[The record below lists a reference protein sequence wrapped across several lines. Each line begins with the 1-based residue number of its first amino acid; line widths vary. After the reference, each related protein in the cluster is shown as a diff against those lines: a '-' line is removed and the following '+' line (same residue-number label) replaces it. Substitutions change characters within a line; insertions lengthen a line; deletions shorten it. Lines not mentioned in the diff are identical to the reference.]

1 MKMNKLPQIVID
13 TCVLISALLSH
24 RGASFNLLKRLGTG
38 EFEINL
44 SASLCFEYESIA
56 KRIAVEKQLL
66 LTEKDI
72 EEWVEIMTQSANL
85 WEIYFLTRPFLPDP
99 NDEFLLELA
108 FHANCDFIVTHNL
121 KDFRGVK
128 DYFGIEVVTPKQ
140 FIQFLETQ
148 HQE

>member
-1 MKMNKLPQIVID
+1 MNKLPQIVID
-13 TCVLISALLSH
+13 ICVLISALLSR

-44 SASLCFEYESIA
+44 SAPLCFEYDRHA
-56 KRIAVEKQLL
+56 KRITIEKQLQ

-72 EEWVEIMTQSANL
+72 EELVEIMIQSANL

-128 DYFGIEVVTPKQ
+128 DSFGIEVVTPGQ
-140 FIQFLETQ
+140 FVQFLDVQ
-148 HQE
+148 NQE

>member
-1 MKMNKLPQIVID
+1 MNQLPQIVID
-13 TCVLISALLSH
+13 TCVLISALLSR
-24 RGASFNLLKRLGTG
+24 RGASFDLLKRLGAG

-44 SASLCFEYESIA
+44 SVSLCFEYESIA
-56 KRIAVEKQLL
+56 KRIAVEKQFH

-72 EEWVEIMTQSANL
+72 EELVEIMTQSANL

-121 KDFRGVK
+121 KDFRGIK
-128 DYFGIEVVTPKQ
+128 ESFGIEVVAPRQ
-140 FIQFLETQ
+140 FIQLLDAQ
-148 HQE
+148 NQG

>member
-1 MKMNKLPQIVID
+1 M
-13 TCVLISALLSH
+13 SR

-44 SASLCFEYESIA
+44 SVPLCLEYESIA
-56 KRIAVEKQLL
+56 KRIAVEKQLQ
-66 LTEKDI
+66 LTEKDTEELI
-72 EEWVEIMTQSANL
+72 EIIIQSANL
-85 WEIYFLTRPFLPDP
+85 WEIHFLTRPFLPDP

-128 DYFGIEVVTPKQ
+128 DSFGIEVVTSGQ
-140 FIQFLETQ
+140 FVPFLDVQ
-148 HQE
+148 NQE